1 MVENNAILIFGG
13 SELQFSIIKKCKA
26 SNLFTVV
33 IDPNPNAKGQEIADA
48 FEVVDGQDYNGT
60 CIVVEKYNIKSII
73 TAATDKPLYM
83 MARIASKYNF
93 PFFSEETALVATDKH
108 LMKTKFQQFKIPCAN
123 GKLVSSVDDS
133 LEFPMIVKPRD
144 NSGSRGVVF
153 CNSIE
158 NAKIAIL
165 DALHF
170 TKKDT
175 VLIEEVINGNEYS
188 IESLHFNGITKVI
201 QITEKITTTFPY
213 NVELG
218 HIQPAQLEI
227 ETINKITALI
237 ELIAVALNFEN
248 CASHTELKI
257 NEKGIFIIETSP
269 RLGGDNITSILTQLS
284 TGVDIEQAL
293 IEIAIGNNP
302 IIEFKDQKSSGIFY
316 LNLQEGEVQKIINID
331 SIKTNKDVYDLKIM
345 LETYSIIPK
354 ITNSLDRYG
363 YFILNTSNRNKLMDL
378 SKMINEQLKKRI
390 IIKKNKI

>member
-133 LEFPMIVKPRD
+133 LEFPIIVKPRD

-158 NAKIAIL
+158 NAKLAIFE
-165 DALHF
+165 ALNF
-170 TKKDT
+170 TKKNT